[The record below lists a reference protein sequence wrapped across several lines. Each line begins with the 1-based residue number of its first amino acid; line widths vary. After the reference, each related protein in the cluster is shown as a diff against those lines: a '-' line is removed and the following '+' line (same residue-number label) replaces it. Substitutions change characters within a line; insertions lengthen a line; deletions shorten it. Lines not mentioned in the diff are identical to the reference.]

1 MAVISLNAH
10 QVFASILTTKTV
22 LANVFEVIGFKM
34 VKKIVPMD
42 PMRVSGYILLIYFC
56 VITSFDEFCKGDG
69 QKSDVRD
76 RLDLSA
82 LPIIEFL

>member
-22 LANVFEVIGFKM
+22 LANVFEVIGFKT
-34 VKKIVPMD
+34 VKKIVRMD

-56 VITSFDEFCKGDG
+56 QSSLN
-69 QKSDVRD
+69 KSNAQISVRQMFVQN
-76 RLDLSA
+76 
-82 LPIIEFL
+82 LPNNLNLIGRI